1 MLNRMLT
8 WAVPAI
14 TLLFAPPSRAASF
27 DCALARTPHETYICR
42 TPALDAADARMGAA
56 FRAATAAFP
65 IKGFVA
71 ATQKLFLRDYAS
83 CDARRPGECLA
94 TVEARIAVLQ
104 SMHTDQVYA
113 GGKSHRT
120 YDPDD
125 GVFWISTGGGTATL
139 HWFGSFMPDMNH
151 PEPFPDGF
159 VCDDELP
166 LTRTP
171 TGWTAEN
178 PAGTA
183 TVTDDKVVS
192 TLSCSPRNGMFGT
205 FPRVR

>member
-1 MLNRMLT
+1 MKPLT
-8 WAVPAI
+8 RAAFGAA
-14 TLLFAPPSRAASF
+14 LLALPTPSPAASF
-27 DCALARTPHETYICR
+27 DCARARTPHETFICR
-42 TPALDAADARMGAA
+42 TPALNAADARMGVAY
-56 FRAATAAFP
+56 RAATAAFP

-83 CDARRPGECLA
+83 CDARRPGDCLP

-104 SMHTDQVYA
+104 SMRTDQVYA
-113 GGKSHRT
+113 SGKPHRP

-125 GVFWISTGGGTATL
+125 AVFWVSIEGGNTTL
-139 HWFGSFMPDMNH
+139 HYFGSYMTDMNH

-171 TGWTAEN
+171 TGWTAAS

-192 TLSCSPRNGMFGT
+192 TLSCSPRTAIVGT